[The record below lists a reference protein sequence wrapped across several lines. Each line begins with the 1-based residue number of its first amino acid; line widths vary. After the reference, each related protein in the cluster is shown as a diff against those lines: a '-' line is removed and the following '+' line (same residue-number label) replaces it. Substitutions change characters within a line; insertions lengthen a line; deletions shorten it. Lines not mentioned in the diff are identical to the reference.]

1 MALLSRLCHDA
12 IPPLRFR
19 PHGGMYVPHGR
30 REVSVQPLII
40 VVHQESVQ
48 CNVLL
53 HWGVRLHHCHQVPDE
68 PANIYI

>member
-19 PHGGMYVPHGR
+19 PLGGMYVPHGR
-30 REVSVQPLII
+30 RDISVQPLII

-48 CNVLL
+48 CNVIL
-53 HWGVRLHHCHQVPDE
+53 H
-68 PANIYI
+68 